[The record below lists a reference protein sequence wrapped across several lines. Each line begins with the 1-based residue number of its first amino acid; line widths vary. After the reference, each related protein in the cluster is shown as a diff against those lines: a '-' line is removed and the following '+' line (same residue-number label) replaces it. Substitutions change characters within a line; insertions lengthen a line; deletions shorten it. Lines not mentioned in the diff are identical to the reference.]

1 MARRK
6 LTGLHPLHKRYPRLG
21 KAIRLVSVNL
31 VRASVAITLISAPSS
46 IAWFESS
53 DLSRLLAPKDTS
65 MEAVIRA
72 AELDSVN
79 YPIASSEGAVVK
91 VMHSASLNGD
101 VPVEDRNFLFTQV
114 SPFRAATMNTTF
126 RGGDRCRF
134 LGKGQGVSDSAKVG
148 YIDIVGISCVD
159 DRGTGFGM
167 FSKNGKRLGFVT
179 NVGDL
184 ASTGVKTSSEDG
196 LRVLRQYDN
205 VAIRFD
211 EPIMALVEQGA
222 VR

>member
-6 LTGLHPLHKRYPRLG
+6 LTGRHPLHKRYPRLG
-21 KAIRLVSVNL
+21 KAMRLVSVNL

-46 IAWFESS
+46 IAWLESS
-53 DLSRLLAPKDTS
+53 DLFRLLAPKDTS

-91 VMHSASLNGD
+91 VMHGALLNGD

-114 SPFRAATMNTTF
+114 SPLRPATMNTTF

-159 DRGTGFGM
+159 DRGTAFGM
-167 FSKNGKRLGFVT
+167 FAKNGKRLGFVT

>member
-1 MARRK
+1 M
-6 LTGLHPLHKRYPRLG
+6 T
-21 KAIRLVSVNL
+21 
-31 VRASVAITLISAPSS
+31 TLIMAPV
-46 IAWFESS
+46 AFYMVGP
-53 DLSRLLAPKDTS
+53 DDVSRFFKKRDTS

-72 AELDSVN
+72 AEADSIN
-79 YPIASSEGAVVK
+79 YPIVSSEGTVVK
-91 VMHSASLNGD
+91 VMHGAVLNGD
-101 VPVEDRNFLFTQV
+101 VPIRDLNFLFTQV
-114 SPFRAATMNTTF
+114 SPFRPATMNTTF

-159 DRGTGFGM
+159 DRGTAFGM